1 VPQLTITQLNFT
13 HDGISHSLEFRWKLG
28 DGSKR
33 GGDNVY
39 TYSPSMGLVDV
50 IQN

>member
-1 VPQLTITQLNFT
+1 M